1 MKTLALWL
9 TIALGG
15 GLLNAQGSAAHSSR
29 SGLVPSHVA
38 FHASH
43 SASRTSEAAP
53 TQASVVVFLVR
64 HAEKV
69 DDSRDPALSE
79 AGRARAELLADVL
92 RDAGITVIW
101 STDYQRTRG
110 TAEPLA
116 RRLGIEIRSY
126 NPSALELFA
135 RQLRALPGR
144 HLVVG
149 HSNTTP
155 DLARALGGDPRGAID
170 DAEYDRLYAI
180 TLGGESVTTALMRY
194 GERYNP

>member
-15 GLLNAQGSAAHSSR
+15 GLLHAQESAAHSPR
-29 SGLVPSHVA
+29 TGPVPSPGALHT
-38 FHASH
+38 SH
-43 SASRTSEAAP
+43 SALLTSEATRP
-53 TQASVVVFLVR
+53 QASVVVFLVR

-69 DDSRDPALSE
+69 DDSRDPPLSE
-79 AGRARAELLADVL
+79 AGKARAELLADVL

-101 STDYQRTRG
+101 STDFQRTRG

-155 DLARALGGDPRGAID
+155 DLARALGGDPRGTID

-180 TLGGESVTTALMRY
+180 TLGSASVTTALMRY